1 MDGGAWGGYSLWGR
15 KESDMTEQL
24 SHQECSSKDTMKKVR
39 GQFTECEEI
48 FANYI
53 FYKGLISRI
62 HKEYPLERLAFKK

>member
-1 MDGGAWGGYSLWGR
+1 MMPNTYATKVKNKLGFIKA
-15 KESDMTEQL
+15 KNICAT
-24 SHQECSSKDTMKKVR
+24 KDTMKKVR

-48 FANYI
+48 YANYI